1 MRSAKKQSP
10 LFSKFQKRT
19 YTTNHQNPGQT
30 RSDLRFGQIRTSL
43 ARSERVWPGFGHVR
57 DSIGFLKIQVSRF
70 PKNSE
75 TRSGQSLGGFLK
87 SIQRFLSDPI
97 NI

>member
-57 DSIGFLKIQVSRF
+57 DSIGFLKIQFSRF
-70 PKNSE
+70 PKYAE
-75 TRSGQSLGGFLK
+75 TRSEQSLARILK
-87 SIQRFLSDPI
+87 ML
-97 NI
+97 